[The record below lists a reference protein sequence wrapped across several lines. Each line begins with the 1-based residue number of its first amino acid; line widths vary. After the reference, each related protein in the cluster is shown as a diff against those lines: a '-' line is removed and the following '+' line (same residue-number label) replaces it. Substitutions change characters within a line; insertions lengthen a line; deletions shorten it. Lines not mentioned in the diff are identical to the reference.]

1 MKYHCQV
8 WVGGWSLVDITVD
21 ARSKKDAERKARRYV
36 RERLGVKRLPRGT
49 SVCIIPPGYYDDMVS
64 NNRMIGVDITNW

>member
-36 RERLGVKRLPRGT
+36 RNICLYNTSRLL
-49 SVCIIPPGYYDDMVS
+49 
-64 NNRMIGVDITNW
+64 